1 MISKTNRYLVIAALG
16 LASLTG
22 CAARGDVDV
31 RTSSQTEEN
40 RRKSTTSGSASGSAT
55 GSGSVSGSA
64 SGSGSGSVSGSGTVR
79 E

>member
-1 MISKTNRYLVIAALG
+1 MISKMNRYLVIASLG
-16 LASLTG
+16 IASLTAG

-40 RRKSTTSGSASGSAT
+40 RKKSSATTSGSVSGSAT

-64 SGSGSGSVSGSGTVR
+64 SGTVR